1 MTVRSLLFSPT
12 IRIIHLFISASSKWR
27 NIPMMLKN
35 PYFMASIFT
44 MASQKG
50 GVGKTTTSAALAA
63 AYQEQGKRVLAVD
76 LDPQGGL
83 TIAFGFAPEAIQR
96 TMYHVLSGQATL
108 ESIIIPTKIPGI
120 SLAPANLDLAGA

>member
-1 MTVRSLLFSPT
+1 
-12 IRIIHLFISASSKWR
+12 
-27 NIPMMLKN
+27 
-35 PYFMASIFT
+35 

-83 TIAFGFAPEAIQR
+83 TIAFGFAPEAMQR
-96 TMYHVLSGQATL
+96 T
-108 ESIIIPTKIPGI
+108 PTGKWRQQQHTYEKTPIH
-120 SLAPANLDLAGA
+120 